1 MCSHPT
7 QKKNTDDSTTETSR
21 YILRPEALE
30 GAEKTTHL
38 SMVDIHTFPAVWKE
52 TNMDGYGW

>member
-7 QKKNTDDSTTETSR
+7 QQKHKNDSTTETSR

-38 SMVDIHTFPAVWKE
+38 SMDIHTFPAVWKE
-52 TNMDGYGW
+52 YGR